1 MDYLQILERMF
12 FPGLAAVG
20 FAILFNV
27 PQRTLIVIFGMGAV
41 CGITKF
47 FTMEYLGAGVILGT
61 LMAAIAVGFLSIP
74 AANNKK
80 SPMYVFAIPSIISMI
95 PGAFSYRAMLG
106 LIQLTNE
113 LPQDEYVHV
122 LHQVTSNG
130 LKAVFVL
137 MSIAAGVAFP
147 MLITRHGSAQEI
159 MAHIVKKNQEKERQA

>member
-1 MDYLQILERMF
+1 MEILQIFERML

-47 FTMEYLGAGVILGT
+47 LTMEFGGDVILGT
-61 LMAAIAVGFLSIP
+61 LTAAVAVGFLSIP

-106 LIQLTNE
+106 LIKLTGE
-113 LPQDEYVHV
+113 LQQDEYVQV

-137 MSIAAGVAFP
+137 LSIAAGVALP
-147 MLITRHGSAQEI
+147 MLITRHESAQEI
-159 MAHIVKKNQEKERQA
+159 ISHIVKKNS